1 MIHATEKVNVMYK
14 NNLAL
19 RFKYIQY
26 GFGLFNL
33 LHSSKRLHWLI
44 RSRTTHLMD
53 FEKSTAD
60 EKKKRIDQTL
70 ARKKITQPHIVQY
83 FDWMS
88 VYTSLPKPPNLIGYK
103 KAKTPFKLN
112 VFHTKT
118 TNQFSHFS
126 SATLDLH
133 FSENLPNFLKENWS
147 WKNGMFRT
155 HCSSTVYW
163 RNKRPMKCAQFTVYT
178 HSLFSYY
185 DAACWRLKYMR
196 YVDEKEKF
204 TKCTIIIFLR
214 TRATSLV
221 RWLVCLLYNWL
232 RRTHIHSS
240 VALLTYSQPKINIY
254 VRVWPCWNFD
264 CNEQIQNNESRVRQN
279 ERKKER
285 KNNEQPSNVT
295 LSLPTAPKLL
305 LSPNDSAIYIGS
317 HLCMINIIIIVITI
331 SSTRT

>member
-1 MIHATEKVNVMYK
+1 M
-14 NNLAL
+14 
-19 RFKYIQY
+19 
-26 GFGLFNL
+26 
-33 LHSSKRLHWLI
+33 
-44 RSRTTHLMD
+44 
-53 FEKSTAD
+53 
-60 EKKKRIDQTL
+60 
-70 ARKKITQPHIVQY
+70 
-83 FDWMS
+83 
-88 VYTSLPKPPNLIGYK
+88 
-103 KAKTPFKLN
+103 
-112 VFHTKT
+112 
-118 TNQFSHFS
+118 
-126 SATLDLH
+126 
-133 FSENLPNFLKENWS
+133 
-147 WKNGMFRT
+147 
-155 HCSSTVYW
+155 CTVYSLHT
-163 RNKRPMKCAQFTVYT
+163 FTF
-178 HSLFSYY
+178 LYY

-232 RRTHIHSS
+232 RRTHTSS

-254 VRVWPCWNFD
+254 VRVWPCWNCD

-317 HLCMINIIIIVITI
+317 HLFMINIIIIVITI